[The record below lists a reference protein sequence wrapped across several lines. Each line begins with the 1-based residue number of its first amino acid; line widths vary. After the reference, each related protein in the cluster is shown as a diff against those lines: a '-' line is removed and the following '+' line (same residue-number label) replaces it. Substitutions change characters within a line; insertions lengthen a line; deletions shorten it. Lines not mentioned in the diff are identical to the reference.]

1 MSTVPQNVFVGID
14 VSEDWLD
21 VAVRPTGAAWRAAQD
36 EDGVEQ
42 LVRQLEALRPQLIVM
57 EASGGHERLPAA
69 VLAAAGLPVAVV
81 NARHVRDFARS
92 HGKLAKTDRLDAAVI
107 AHFGEVSE
115 LQPQPPVPAEARE
128 LAALVTRRRQLVRMR
143 TVELQH
149 RKQAAPVVRR
159 GIDRTIAFLNQELEE
174 IDEDLTRRLRESPLW
189 RERDELL
196 RSVPGVGPALSFV
209 LLADLPE
216 LGPLSNKQVASLVG
230 LAPFARDSWEVPW
243 SAHLL
248 GRSRGGE
255 GSPLHADGHGNAV
268 QPGDQG
274 VLWTAGQGGQASE
287 GRAHRV
293 HAQAAHGPQR
303 HAPARDSV
311 GPPDGLTSNTVAP
324 PSAGES

>member
-69 VLAAAGLPVAVV
+69 ALAAAGLPVAVV
-81 NARHVRDFARS
+81 NARHVRDFARP

-115 LQPQPPVPAEARE
+115 LQPQPPVPAEARD

-216 LGPLSNKQVASLVG
+216 LGALSNKQVASLVG
-230 LAPFARDSWEVPW
+230 LAPFARDS
-243 SAHLL
+243 
-248 GRSRGGE
+248 GKFRGARTCWG
-255 GSPLHADGHGNAV
+255 
-268 QPGDQG
+268 
-274 VLWTAGQGGQASE
+274 
-287 GRAHRV
+287 GRAEVR
-293 HAQAAHGPQR
+293 AALYMPTVTAMRCNPVIKEFYGRLVKAGKPPKVALTACMRKLLTVLNAMLRHGTPWDPQM
-303 HAPARDSV
+303 A
-311 GPPDGLTSNTVAP
+311 
-324 PSAGES
+324 